1 MVAIFFTLIQIST
14 TFCKKIVK
22 TLIKRVILQRLIWV
36 CIVCQDDRYI
46 WFKRLALF
54 DVLSLSK
61 SFRQHTVLTTKT
73 NIFSFFCTSI
83 NFVFRVGCYDKL
95 TKHNTD
101 TIFHL
106 IFFRNR
112 QKKRNNKLRM
122 NSPLEQHWTRLLA
135 RIDGC
140 RNTEYTRFRFL
151 SHRRAV
157 KAQTSLRIR
166 AVSSEHSLLAETK
179 F

>member
-1 MVAIFFTLIQIST
+1 M
-14 TFCKKIVK
+14 K
-22 TLIKRVILQRLIWV
+22 TLIRRRIMQRLIWV
-36 CIVCQDDRYI
+36 CVVCQDDCLI
-46 WFKRLALF
+46 WFKHFAF
-54 DVLSLSK
+54 CDVLSLSK
-61 SFRQHTVLTTKT
+61 LFRQHTVLTTKT
-73 NIFSFFCTSI
+73 NIFSFFC
-83 NFVFRVGCYDKL
+83 NFVFCVGCYGKL

-122 NSPLEQHWTRLLA
+122 NSPLELHWTRLLA

-140 RNTEYTRFRFL
+140 RSTEYTRFRYI

-157 KAQTSLRIR
+157 KALTSLRIR
-166 AVSSEHSLLAETK
+166 AVSSKPSLLANTK
-179 F
+179 Y